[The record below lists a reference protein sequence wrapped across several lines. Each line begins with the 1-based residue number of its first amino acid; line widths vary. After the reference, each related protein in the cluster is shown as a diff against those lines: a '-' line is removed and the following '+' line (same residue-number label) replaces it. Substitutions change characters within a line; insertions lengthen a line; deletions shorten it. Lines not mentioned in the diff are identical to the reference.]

1 MKIASNTYQTVGGY
15 DPAATKRRWTI
26 AMKAQM
32 ISPQPNP
39 DEARKLQRTGAAE
52 MREPANLERAIE
64 IALQAHAGQ
73 KLPTG
78 EPYILHPIRMLARM
92 KSPEGQIV
100 ALLHD
105 VVEKSSDWNL
115 SRLRREGF
123 SREIVEAVQALT
135 KRKGESFSH
144 SVERAGYNRIGREV
158 KRADI
163 ADHLRYFPSEANIAE
178 YSEALLALIA
188 RRDPDHTGVY
198 EPYGT
203 TLEAHSMRPH

>member
-1 MKIASNTYQTVGGY
+1 
-15 DPAATKRRWTI
+15 
-26 AMKAQM
+26 MKAQT
-32 ISPQPNP
+32 ISSRPNRE
-39 DEARKLQRTGAAE
+39 DAQKLQGNGAAE
-52 MREPANLERAIE
+52 TLEPGTIERAIE

-78 EPYILHPIRMLARM
+78 EPYILHPLRMLTKM
-92 KSPEGQIV
+92 KSPQGQIV

-105 VVEKSSDWNL
+105 VVEKSSGWNL
-115 SRLRREGF
+115 HRLRREGF
-123 SREIVEAVQALT
+123 SREIVEAVKALT

-163 ADHLRYFPSEANIAE
+163 ADRLRYFPSETNIAE

-188 RRDPDHTGVY
+188 RRDPDPIGVF

-203 TLEAHSMRPH
+203 TPVAHSMRPH